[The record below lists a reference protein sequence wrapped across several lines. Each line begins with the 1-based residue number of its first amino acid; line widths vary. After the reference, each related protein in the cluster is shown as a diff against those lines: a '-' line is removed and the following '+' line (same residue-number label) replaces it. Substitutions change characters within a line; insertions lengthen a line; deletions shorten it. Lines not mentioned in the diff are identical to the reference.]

1 MNDVMPLRMKLARLA
16 HDHGWS
22 LEGST
27 SAWDEYKRGGAV
39 VRTNWDKAGRL
50 LYASQALDKP
60 YAASVRRLL
69 SAPMGDQS

>member
-27 SAWDEYKRGGAV
+27 SAWDEYRRGGDV
-39 VRTNWDKAGRL
+39 VRTNWNGGKLIHATK
-50 LYASQALDKP
+50 ALDKP
-60 YAASVRRLL
+60 YVASVRRLL
-69 SAPMGDQS
+69 TAPAGDQS